1 MAIAGIIIS
10 AVVIIIASI
19 LCYKKIIL
27 KYKRKAERTASP
39 RQHEQLPRQIR
50 EIQMQNLVLARAEPI
65 IQATR
70 LGEPES
76 IKKLP
81 YKKK

>member
-1 MAIAGIIIS
+1 MAIAGIIIL
-10 AVVIIIASI
+10 AIVIIIASI

-27 KYKRKAERTASP
+27 KYKRKVEAPIQS
-39 RQHEQLPRQIR
+39 EQSSAPTGQIR

-70 LGEPES
+70 LADSEP
-76 IKKLP
+76 IKKIP
-81 YKKK
+81 YK